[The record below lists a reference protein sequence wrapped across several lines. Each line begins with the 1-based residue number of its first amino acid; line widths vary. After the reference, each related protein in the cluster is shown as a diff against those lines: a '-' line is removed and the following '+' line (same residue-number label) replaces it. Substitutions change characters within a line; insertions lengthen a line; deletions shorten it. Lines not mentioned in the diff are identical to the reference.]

1 MTRESLFGGLRVI
14 DFANFIAGPSAA
26 TILADFGADV
36 VKVEP
41 PGLGDGARRTFR
53 LENLPNSDRD
63 YVWDLLG
70 RNKRSICLD
79 LRRAE
84 GREILLRLAEG
95 ADIVV
100 TNMLPRQR
108 AALDLDYERFR
119 AANPRLIYALL
130 SGHGD
135 EGPEKDRPGFDAT
148 TFWARSGLADLVRP
162 SIDAQPASLTAG
174 AGDQTTALAL
184 FGAIMTAL
192 WRRERTGEGGR
203 VTSTLIGNG
212 IWANGVYVQAAL
224 NGAEMVYR
232 EPYTSPRN
240 AMTNFYP
247 SSDGRWLILSLIK
260 SDEAWPTLLEVL
272 ERRELALDPRFD
284 TSAGRRG
291 NAAALAAELAGTF
304 SARPAAEWRALFE
317 SAGLTV
323 GLVAQPGDARDD
335 AQMRAAGAIVEAA
348 HLPGG
353 LTIDSPI
360 EVDGI
365 VKRAPGPAPVKGAH
379 SREILLTMG
388 YSGDEIDGFYASGL
402 IE

>member
-1 MTRESLFGGLRVI
+1 MSRETLFDGLRVI

-36 VKVEP
+36 IKVEP
-41 PGLGDGARRTFR
+41 PGIGDGARRTFR
-53 LENLPNSDRD
+53 LENLPNSERD

-79 LRRAE
+79 LRREE
-84 GREILLRLAEG
+84 GRDILMRLAQD
-95 ADIVV
+95 ADIAV

-108 AALDLDYERFR
+108 KALDLDYERFH
-119 AANPRLIYALL
+119 ALNPRLIYALL

-135 EGPEKDRPGFDAT
+135 CGPEMNRPGFDAT

-162 SIDAQPASLTAG
+162 SVEAQPASLTAG
-174 AGDQTTALAL
+174 AGDQSTALAL

-192 WRRERTGEGGR
+192 WRRERTGQGGR
-203 VTSTLIGNG
+203 VSSTLIGNG
-212 IWANGVYVQAAL
+212 IWSNGVYVQAAL

-232 EPYTSPRN
+232 EPYTRPRN

-247 SSDGRWLILSLIK
+247 SADGRWLILSLIK

-272 ERRELALDPRFD
+272 DRQALASDPRFD
-284 TSAGRRG
+284 TPQGRRD
-291 NAAALAAELAGTF
+291 NATALAAELTQAF
-304 SARPAAEWRALFE
+304 RAKPAADWRALFE
-317 SAGLTV
+317 RAGLTV
-323 GLVAQPGDARDD
+323 GMVAQPGDARDD

-353 LTIDSPI
+353 LTIDSPLTI
-360 EVDGI
+360 DGI
-365 VKRAPGPAPVKGAH
+365 EKRPPGPAPEKGAH
-379 SREILLTMG
+379 SREILEAMG
-388 YSGDEIDGFYASGL
+388 FSADEIDGFYNSGL